1 MSEVPAAI
9 QEELNTLRE
18 TINDH
23 NYRYYTLDDPS
34 IPDAE
39 YDRLMRRLRE
49 IETEFPQTITPDSPT
64 QRVGAAP
71 ADGFET
77 VSHRLPMLSLDNAF
91 EEQDLLDFDR
101 RVRERLKEAEDV
113 RIDYCCEPKLD
124 GIAISLLYR
133 DGYLVRGV
141 TRGDGSAGE
150 DITANVK
157 TVKNIPLKLRGEGYP
172 AELEVRGEIYLPKAA
187 FDAINKDAAAKG
199 EKTFVNPRNAA
210 AGSLR
215 QLDPR
220 ITARRALEMCCY
232 SVGYFEGELPG
243 TQHDILNQLQQWGLK
258 INSQMKL
265 ASGAQECLDYY
276 RHIMNVRNQLPYE
289 IDGVVFKVNRIDLQQ
304 ELGFVSRAPRW
315 AIAHKFPAHEE
326 MTELLA
332 VDFQVGRTGAVTPV
346 ARLKPVFVGGVTVSN
361 ATLHNMDEI
370 RRLDVHVGDTV
381 IIRRAGDVIPQVV
394 SVVQD
399 RRPENAVPVERPE
412 HCPVC
417 GSDVL
422 QLEGEAVARCS
433 GGLYCSA
440 QRKEAIKHFAS
451 RKAMDIDGLGD
462 RLVEL
467 LVEKELIDSPASL
480 YSLKAPDV
488 AGLERMGEKSAQNL
502 INAIEVSKQTTFA
515 RFIYAL
521 GIREVG
527 EATAKVLAQHF
538 PTLDLLKQATEEDLV
553 AAPDIGPISAG
564 HIRSFFQ
571 QEHNLETIDALLRQ
585 GVSWP
590 EVVVR
595 NTETLPLSG
604 QTAVVTGTLADY
616 SRDEAK
622 DLLIRLGAKVSG
634 SVSAKTGFVVAGEK
648 AGSKLT
654 KAQDLGVKVLDEDA
668 FKQLL
673 EEHQAHL
680 GGDA

>member
-49 IETEFPQTITPDSPT
+49 IEAEFPQTITPDSPT

-71 ADGFET
+71 ANGFET

-101 RVRERLKEAEDV
+101 RVRERLKEAEDA

-220 ITARRALEMCCY
+220 ITAKRALEMCCY

-243 TQHDILNQLQQWGLK
+243 TQHDILTQLQQWGLR

-370 RRLDVHVGDTV
+370 RRLDVHIGDTV

-399 RRPENAVPVERPE
+399 RRPENAVPVDRPE

-422 QLEGEAVARCS
+422 QLESEAVARCS

-488 AGLERMGEKSAQNL
+488 AGLERMGDKSAQNL

-527 EATAKVLAQHF
+527 EATAKLLAQHF
-538 PTLDLLKQATEEDLV
+538 PTLELLKQATEEDLV
-553 AAPDIGPISAG
+553 ETPDIGPISAG

-571 QEHNLETIDALLRQ
+571 QEHNLETIDALLNQ

-595 NTETLPLSG
+595 STETLPLSG
-604 QTAVVTGTLADY
+604 QTAVVTGTLAEY

-622 DLLIRLGAKVSG
+622 DLLTRLGAKVSG

-654 KAQDLGVKVLDEDA
+654 KAQDLGVKVLDEGA

>member
-49 IETEFPQTITPDSPT
+49 IEAEFPQTITPDSPT

-220 ITARRALEMCCY
+220 ITAKRALEMCCY

-243 TQHDILNQLQQWGLK
+243 TQHDILTQLQQWGLK

-399 RRPENAVPVERPE
+399 RRPENAVPVDRPE

-488 AGLERMGEKSAQNL
+488 AGLERMGDKSAQNL

-515 RFIYAL
+515 RFIYSL

-553 AAPDIGPISAG
+553 EAPDIGPISAG

-571 QEHNLETIDALLRQ
+571 QEHNLETIDALLNQ

-595 NTETLPLSG
+595 STETLPLSG

-622 DLLIRLGAKVSG
+622 DLLTRLGAKVSG

>member
-49 IETEFPQTITPDSPT
+49 IEAEFPQTITPDSPT

-71 ADGFET
+71 AEGFET

-101 RVRERLKEAEDV
+101 RVRERLKEAEDA

-220 ITARRALEMCCY
+220 ITAKRALEMCCY

-243 TQHDILNQLQQWGLK
+243 TQHDILTQLQQWGLK

-276 RHIMNVRNQLPYE
+276 RHIMSVRDQLPYE

-370 RRLDVHVGDTV
+370 RRLDVHIGDTV

-399 RRPENAVPVERPE
+399 RRPENAVPVDRPE

-502 INAIEVSKQTTFA
+502 INAIEASKQTTFA

-553 AAPDIGPISAG
+553 EAPDIGPISAG

-571 QEHNLETIDALLRQ
+571 QEHNLETIDALLNQ

-595 NTETLPLSG
+595 STETLPLSG
-604 QTAVVTGTLADY
+604 QTAVVTGVLADY

-622 DLLIRLGAKVSG
+622 DLLTRLGAKVSG

-680 GGDA
+680 GGEA

>member
-49 IETEFPQTITPDSPT
+49 IEAEFPQTITPDSPT

-101 RVRERLKEAEDV
+101 RVRERLKEAEDA

-220 ITARRALEMCCY
+220 ITAKRALEMCCY

-243 TQHDILNQLQQWGLK
+243 TQHDILTQLQQWGLK

-276 RHIMNVRNQLPYE
+276 HHIMNIRDQLPYE

-315 AIAHKFPAHEE
+315 AIAYKFPAHEE

-332 VDFQVGRTGAVTPV
+332 VDFQVGRTGVMTPV
-346 ARLKPVFVGGVTVSN
+346 ARLNPVFVGGATVSN

-370 RRLDVHVGDTV
+370 RRLGVHVGDTV

-394 SVVQD
+394 SVVLD
-399 RRPENAVPVERPE
+399 RRPEGAVPVDFPK
-412 HCPVC
+412 HCPFC

-422 QLEGEAVARCS
+422 QLEGEAAARCS
-433 GGLYCSA
+433 GENCSA
-440 QRKEAIKHFAS
+440 QLKEAIKHFAS

-488 AGLERMGEKSAQNL
+488 AGLERMGDKSAQNL

-553 AAPDIGPISAG
+553 ETPDIGPISAG

-571 QEHNLETIDALLRQ
+571 QEHNLETIGALLNQ

-595 NTETLPLSG
+595 STETLPLSG

-622 DLLIRLGAKVSG
+622 DLLTRLGAKVSG
-634 SVSAKTGFVVAGEK
+634 SVSAKTSFVVAGEK

-654 KAQDLGVKVLDEDA
+654 KAQDLDVKVLDEDA

-673 EEHQAHL
+673 EEHQAYL

>member
-34 IPDAE
+34 TPDAE

-49 IETEFPQTITPDSPT
+49 IEAEFPQTITPDSPT

-101 RVRERLKEAEDV
+101 RVRERLKEAEDA

-220 ITARRALEMCCY
+220 ITAKRALEMCCY

-243 TQHDILNQLQQWGLK
+243 TQHDILTQLQQWGLK

-276 RHIMNVRNQLPYE
+276 RHIMNIRNQLPYE

-399 RRPENAVPVERPE
+399 RRPENAVPVDRPE

-553 AAPDIGPISAG
+553 EAPDIGPISAG

-571 QEHNLETIDALLRQ
+571 QEHNLETIDALLNQ

-595 NTETLPLSG
+595 STETLPLSG

-622 DLLIRLGAKVSG
+622 DLLTRLGAKVSG
-634 SVSAKTGFVVAGEK
+634 SVSAKTSFVVAGEK